1 MGDPK
6 KQKKRYETPRH
17 PWEKDRIELEKGL
30 IVEYGLKN
38 HKEVWKAR
46 SFVKRAT
53 DQAKRL
59 IGEKTEK
66 RDVEK
71 KNLSRRLQK
80 YGLIQADA
88 GLDKVFDIQLKD
100 VLERRLQTLV
110 VRKGL
115 CKSMK
120 QARQMI
126 VHGHIT
132 VGGKKQTSPSYLVMV
147 SEEDSIAFS
156 GASPFSDENHP
167 EIIKIREGKEPEKQ
181 IVKEESGEK
190 E

>member
-17 PWEKDRIELEKGL
+17 PWKKDRIELEKGL

-53 DQAKRL
+53 DQAKKL

-66 RDVEK
+66 KDVEK
-71 KNLSRRLQK
+71 KNLIRRLQK

-88 GLDKVFDIQLKD
+88 GLDKVFDIQPKD
-100 VLERRLQTLV
+100 VLERRLQTIA

-132 VGGKKQTSPSYLVMV
+132 VGGKKQTSPSYLVMT
-147 SEEDSIAFS
+147 SEENSIAFS
-156 GASPFSDENHP
+156 PASPFSDENHP
-167 EIIKIREGKEPEKQ
+167 EIIKIIESKEPKQ